1 MPAYSSRYKKLH
13 DIEWFFE
20 RLGFRVHSVSNA
32 GEIPARIDRDEN
44 MRLQFTV
51 EETPDIIDDE
61 GVYVNEEYV
70 RYRMAMIGNNRE
82 GAFEDYVYGFKRM
95 ARKGFCSFNRD
106 IMQGEESW
114 KYILIARPVDERI
127 RQELNLE
134 MPVLRDGEDIEVGE
148 IAYQYGD
155 KEFRSWYFE
164 VLSQIRP
171 EA

>member
-1 MPAYSSRYKKLH
+1 MNFS
-13 DIEWFFE
+13 IEQSE
-20 RLGFRVHSVSNA
+20 
-32 GEIPARIDRDEN
+32 
-44 MRLQFTV
+44 
-51 EETPDIIDDE
+51 
-61 GVYVNEEYV
+61 VN
-70 RYRMAMIGNNRE
+70 G
-82 GAFEDYVYGFKRM
+82 
-95 ARKGFCSFNRD
+95 SFNRD